1 MKKSILK
8 VAASLVA
15 GMSIFT
21 SGISMTASAANTT
34 DRFWKLNTNKSNYIR
49 DTAKKEDSSSVYF
62 YYKEYSKTTI
72 DYYDAY
78 IFVGVCGADAKGNQT
93 KKSAGGNRFKT
104 DVLVA
109 YPDREYKIYQYIYEN
124 KDPNVQLTVSRYG
137 DIGTVNGA
145 WSPDCWGEWNY
156 SALNGK

>member
-34 DRFWKLNTNKSNYIR
+34 DISWKLNTKDAYYIR

-62 YYKEYSKTTI
+62 YYKEYSKI
-72 DYYDAY
+72 SKKYNEAY
-78 IFVGVCGADAKGNQT
+78 IFVGVCGADAKGNRT
-93 KKSAGGNRFKT
+93 KNSAGRGRLET

-137 DIGTVNGA
+137 DIGIVKGA

-156 SALNGK
+156 SALN

>member
-62 YYKEYSKTTI
+62 YYNLIPQNSKRIFHSKEGTNPAVT
-72 DYYDAY
+72 A
-78 IFVGVCGADAKGNQT
+78 T
-93 KKSAGGNRFKT
+93 K
-104 DVLVA
+104 
-109 YPDREYKIYQYIYEN
+109 
-124 KDPNVQLTVSRYG
+124 
-137 DIGTVNGA
+137 
-145 WSPDCWGEWNY
+145 
-156 SALNGK
+156 